1 MISCPTFAFMW
12 GPLRLRGS
20 TGWGGESR
28 EVFPTWNFVPNIVVN
43 LFHLSW
49 ICQLHSEGDCRR
61 GDGEWWGRLWKQ
73 LVGWGQGEKHTLYLF
88 PKFNN
93 FSIRFHMG
101 VKKTRRLDQSYLHL
115 RGSHTNRLG
124 GGIWGNS
131 QMSTTDPRM
140 KWPLWLCIKWASIG
154 FFLNSQHPS
163 AACLIGQS
171 QQCWHT
177 RDEVAAQQSWRPSS
191 DL

>member
-1 MISCPTFAFMW
+1 MEALCTLLYVINYSNHLQLIMISCPTFAFMW

-43 LFHLSW
+43 LLHLSR

-73 LVGWGQGEKHTLYLF
+73 LVGWGQSEKHTLYLF

-115 RGSHTNRLG
+115 RGGHTNRLW

-131 QMSTTDPRM
+131 QMSTTDSR
-140 KWPLWLCIKWASIG
+140 IKWALSLWKVG
-154 FFLNSQHPS
+154 EHRLF
-163 AACLIGQS
+163 
-171 QQCWHT
+171 
-177 RDEVAAQQSWRPSS
+177 SS
-191 DL
+191 TVNIHQKQPAW